1 MDKKKLLYIGLGA
14 LALLVIYSSLKKEAL
29 KEISE
34 KREEDKKTFDAT
46 KLPESLKP
54 PYKMM
59 EGEVIKPTRPIKK
72 SLIGLSL
79 KPRFDR

>member
-1 MDKKKLLYIGLGA
+1 MDKKKLLYLGLGA
-14 LALLVIYSSLKKEAL
+14 LALLVIYSSLKKDSLE
-29 KEISE
+29 EISE
-34 KREEDKKTFDAT
+34 QQQDKKTFDSS